1 MRAAL
6 NVLVDAGQ
14 GRCWRCGLPI
24 NPGTAW
30 HTGHDDTDRSVIR
43 GAEHASC
50 NLSAAASKG
59 ARAVNA
65 ARNPPAYV
73 PPPCRFHRDCAMNHS
88 RDW

>member
-1 MRAAL
+1 M
-6 NVLVDAGQ
+6 LVDQGQ

-24 NPGTAW
+24 NPGTSW
-30 HTGHDDTDRSVIR
+30 HVGHSDDRLTIM
-43 GAEHASC
+43 GAEHEAC

-59 ARAVNA
+59 ARTVNA
-65 ARNPPAYV
+65 ARKPQTYV